1 MRKEYE
7 FSKGKRGAVIAS
19 PGKTRITIMLD
30 DDVIEHF
37 REKAEAQGRGYQT
50 MINSAL
56 RVAMKEASCESPE
69 DDQPVTVGV
78 LRDVLREELNPSR
91 SKQSSSNTSPKR
103 TAAGKPSSAA

>member
-1 MRKEYE
+1 MRKEYD
-7 FSKGKRGAVIAS
+7 FSNGKRGAVVAS

-56 RVAMKEASCESPE
+56 RVAMREARGESPE
-69 DDQPVTVGV
+69 DDRPVTVGV
-78 LRDVLREELNPSR
+78 LRDVLREELDPSR
-91 SKQSSSNTSPKR
+91 AKRSSTNPSPKR
-103 TAAGKPSSAA
+103 